1 MNKTLTLAVVTLLMA
16 AAAVAAPLPLSLTGQ
31 VVGVNITGHTIDV
44 SGGGQFAATI
54 YPGYTF
60 PSGPATG
67 PGAAVSVYCVDI
79 DDHVGVPD
87 LYPGY
92 IVALG
97 NWTASELAHVQKG
110 SGVTFVNDNSNS
122 AYSAQVRYQAAAYLL
137 DAYPYN
143 ASVPSNA
150 SIQSAI
156 WQLLDIGGNDAGT
169 PGGLY
174 NQALSY
180 VLAHPNYGFG
190 QWGVISGVVDAAG
203 ALQSESAK
211 QTFLTRLDSPVPEPG
226 TYALLGA
233 GLTGLALLR
242 RRKA

>member
-1 MNKTLTLAVVTLLMA
+1 
-16 AAAVAAPLPLSLTGQ
+16 
-31 VVGVNITGHTIDV
+31 VVGINVTSHILNV
-44 SGGGQFAATI
+44 SGGGEFAATI

-67 PGAAVSVYCVDI
+67 PGTSVSVFCVDI

-97 NWTASELAHVQKG
+97 NWTASDLAHVQKG
-110 SGVTFVNDNSNS
+110 SGVTFVNDNSNA

-137 DAYPYN
+137 DTYPYN

-150 SIQSAI
+150 SIQSAV

-169 PGGLY
+169 PAPGDLY

-180 VLAHPNYGFG
+180 VLAHPDYGFG
-190 QWGVISGVVDAAG
+190 QWGVVSGLVNPAG
-203 ALQSESAK
+203 ALQSESLK

-233 GLTGLALLR
+233 GLAGLALLR